1 MSLKEAAVEISKFQ
15 KFDLLLTIFA
25 LLILAHDKFNLNLIS
40 SNFSSLVLVGILFLF
55 LINIILRS
63 VYKLTDLGLRNIE
76 RISEFYRS
84 LLVGVTGGIMVSIS
98 GSTEFETL
106 SLSNLLGIT
115 VELVILSLII
125 LGSAY
130 LYIIIPEEVEE

>member
-115 VELVILSLII
+115 IELVILSLII

>member
-106 SLSNLLGIT
+106 SLSNILGIT
-115 VELVILSLII
+115 IELVILSLII